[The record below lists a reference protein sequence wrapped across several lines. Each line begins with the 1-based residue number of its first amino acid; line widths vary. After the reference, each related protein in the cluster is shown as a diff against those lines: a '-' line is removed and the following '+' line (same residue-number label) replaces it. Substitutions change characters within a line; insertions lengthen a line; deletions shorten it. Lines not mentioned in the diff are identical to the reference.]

1 MSGRF
6 AVIPIRVLED
16 ERIGMSHLRVLV
28 ALGSYCDKNG
38 WARPKSASVASMVKL
53 SPGRVRT
60 CLAELQDFGM
70 VEIHAQFRPDGS
82 QTANHYRV
90 IMDVDAPPIEVI
102 AAAAKTPSEIQTPPL
117 AADTPCLPQEQTP
130 PVCAKGEHPPSA
142 LGADTNERTI
152 GTDQVNGPSERPPAP
167 PAAPSP
173 APAPAPAAPKVEA
186 KNFTAEDLEQLG
198 VDPQH
203 ALDWLKVRKRK
214 RADNTPSALKALVR
228 EAGAAGI
235 TVSAAVQMA
244 AERGWQSFQAI
255 YIAKGAQGGVKSF
268 HEAEQAAKTDRAS
281 QFMPSRKVA
290 PAAAVVVPPIQT
302 LVPGA
307 DGVLQIGG
315 AA

>member
-38 WARPKSASVASMVKL
+38 WARPKSASVAAMVKL

-60 CLAELQDFGM
+60 CLAELESFGM

-90 IMDVDAPPIEVI
+90 IMDVDAPPIDVV
-102 AAAAKTPSEIQTPPL
+102 AAAAKTPSEIQTPPPKP
-117 AADTPCLPQEQTP
+117 DTPCLPMDKTP
-130 PVCAKGEHPPSA
+130 PVCPKDGHPPSA

-152 GTDQVNGPSERPPAP
+152 GTDHENGPSERPPAP
-167 PAAPSP
+167 PAAT
-173 APAPAPAAPKVEA
+173 VEA
-186 KNFTAEDLEQLG
+186 SAPVPQPVNERPFTADDLVQLG
-198 VDPQH
+198 VEAQH
-203 ALDWLKVRKRK
+203 AVDWLKVRKAK
-214 RADNTPSALKALVR
+214 RAGNTQSALKALIR
-228 EAGAAGI
+228 EAGKAGI
-235 TVSAAVQMA
+235 TIAAAVEMA
-244 AERGWQSFQAI
+244 AERNWQSFQAE
-255 YIAKGAQGGVKSF
+255 YIAGKGKQGAAKSF
-268 HEAEQAAKTDRAS
+268 YESEQGAKADRAQ
-281 QFMPSRKVA
+281 QFMPTRKSA
-290 PAAAVVVPPIQT
+290 SAAAVVVPPMQT